1 MTHIA
6 DLSSVLPSRPR
17 ETVFVEMVFPDQ
29 ANHYGTLYGGN
40 ALGLLGKAAFVT
52 ATRFARCAVVMAAS
66 EHVDFLVPV
75 KLGQMLELTG
85 RILRVGRSSMSVEVC
100 GVAET
105 LAGGG
110 RTPALRGRFEM
121 VAVDG
126 EGRPQA
132 IVGAPDDLDRG
143 CDRPAFHN

>member
-6 DLSSVLPSRPR
+6 DLSSAQPSRPR
-17 ETVFVEMVFPDQ
+17 ETVFVEMIFPDQ

-85 RILRVGRSSMSVEVC
+85 RILRVGRSSMSVEVS

-105 LAGGG
+105 LAGGE
-110 RTPALRGRFEM
+110 RLPALRGRFEM

-126 EGRPQA
+126 EGRPKA
-132 IVGAPDDLDRG
+132 IASGLNVRG
-143 CDRPAFHN
+143 EQPASRS